1 VPQGPAGL
9 ALHLR
14 LRAELRAV
22 LAADPL
28 LPAPLQPAG
37 WPARDVRDAWA
48 DTGARLAAAA
58 REHVADVLGVVSPRA
73 AVA

>member
-1 VPQGPAGL
+1 M
-9 ALHLR
+9 
-14 LRAELRAV
+14 RAV
-22 LAADPL
+22 LAGDPL
-28 LPAPLQPAG
+28 LPAALQPAS

-58 REHVADVLGVVSPRA
+58 RTHVADVLGVAVPRA